1 MEWAPLPHKVNL
13 HIFNGPL
20 SSSPVS
26 ALFSLPALIPG
37 PVEEFLNNIT
47 TPNIIVQQPV
57 RAPKKSPKLVVTGGR
72 RDSHE
77 NEIQLASVTQTL
89 GTILNEYKE
98 EKLRKV
104 SLANSRHRDCGENYD
119 GRKFLRDVG
128 FLEELASFVLLV
140 KVPEQRREDGVGP
153 REKKP
158 PRRPEPELLT
168 AQATDTPQQLELK
181 YKVKNSM
188 QWLQHC
194 VNHINKCIR
203 AAYDYRRY
211 CTGLLP
217 MDYKKKSQ
225 CLKTLQAMKFAG
237 TLPYLSDADLESDS
251 KVEEW
256 VIQASSFRKHLWKQ
270 HRHLIRDL
278 RLALQVLEMK
288 KGNFPSF

>member
-47 TPNIIVQQPV
+47 TPNMTISPPQNS
-57 RAPKKSPKLVVTGGR
+57 KKNSKIPMSGIRK
-72 RDSHE
+72 DSNE
-77 NEIQLASVTQTL
+77 NENELSSIIRTL
-89 GTILNEYKE
+89 NVILCEFKE

-104 SLANSRHRDCGENYD
+104 SLANSRYRDCGENYD

-128 FLEELASFVLLV
+128 FLEDLASFVLLV
-140 KVPEQRREDGVGP
+140 KVPEQRRDDGGP

-158 PRRPEPELLT
+158 PRRPEPELLSP
-168 AQATDTPQQLELK
+168 QPNDTLQQLELK
-181 YKVKNSM
+181 NKVKNSM

-211 CTGLLP
+211 CIGLLP
-217 MDYKKKSQ
+217 MDYKKKNQ
-225 CLKTLQAMKFAG
+225 CLKTLQGMRFGSK
-237 TLPYLSDADLESDS
+237 LPCLSDADLESDS
-251 KVEEW
+251 MVEEW
-256 VIQASSFRKHLWKQ
+256 VAQASAFRKHLWKQ

-278 RLALQVLEMK
+278 RLVLQVLEMK
-288 KGNFPSF
+288 RGNFPTF